1 MRRRT
6 RPAAGDAAEL
16 ADLLAVS
23 LAAGLPPA
31 LALATITHVAHDAV
45 RGALLAAVAPVV
57 TGVGVAGVAPAL
69 RDVLGPGPTVH
80 AIVDALVA
88 ADRDGLPAAVA
99 LDRIGAEARRERERR
114 AAAAARELPVRM
126 LLPLVGLVLP
136 SYVLLAL
143 APIVAAALASLT
155 HRW

>member
-1 MRRRT
+1 MRRRA
-6 RPAAGDAAEL
+6 RPGSGDAAEL
-16 ADLLAVS
+16 ADLLAVA

-31 LALATITHVAHDAV
+31 LALASVTHVADDAV
-45 RGALLAAVAPVV
+45 RPSLLAAVAPLV
-57 TGVGVAGVAPAL
+57 GGAGVAGVAPAL
-69 RDVLGPGPTVH
+69 RDVLGSGPTGH

-88 ADRDGLPAAVA
+88 ADRDGLPAMVA

-143 APIVAAALASLT
+143 APIVAASLASLT

>member
-1 MRRRT
+1 MRRRAE
-6 RPAAGDAAEL
+6 PDAAEL
-16 ADLLAVS
+16 ADLLGVA

-31 LALATITHVAHDAV
+31 LALATATHVADDAI
-45 RGALLAAVAPVV
+45 RAPLLAAVAPLVG
-57 TGVGVAGVAPAL
+57 GVGMAGVAPAL
-69 RDVLGPGPTVH
+69 RGVLDAGPAGCAV
-80 AIVDALVA
+80 VDALVA
-88 ADRDGLPAAVA
+88 ADRDGLPAAVV
-99 LDRIGAEARRERERR
+99 LDRIGAEARRARERR
-114 AAAAARELPVRM
+114 AAARARELPVRM